1 MDREIWIQ
9 RDTTRSGISASLLQI
24 QNDCPFLF
32 HLLSNCFT
40 LQLVSYKK
48 TCWQLI
54 TFKGTCMLEKM
65 VPKCRIIRH
74 DVTEA
79 ETETETESD
88 EPDE

>member
-1 MDREIWIQ
+1 
-9 RDTTRSGISASLLQI
+9 
-24 QNDCPFLF
+24 
-32 HLLSNCFT
+32 
-40 LQLVSYKK
+40 
-48 TCWQLI
+48 
-54 TFKGTCMLEKM
+54 MLEKM